1 MYGLTLSQRSREIWR
16 TTGRRCG
23 VDSATA
29 IRGSILP
36 VATAFAGTVGSI
48 DTWEDMER
56 IVDDDDVDAAVGA
69 VRAVGMVVPGD
80 MTMVVVMLPPLLCCT
95 DWKAW
100 MMDMN
105 WEEDMDSRQA
115 EGRMDSIRGSA
126 GAGPVVVRE
135 AHSFAAYA
143 AASGQST
150 MGCVRTGL
158 RPGTL
163 TSGRADNALLAA

>member
-1 MYGLTLSQRSREIWR
+1 MYESTLPQRSREIWR

-48 DTWEDMER
+48 DTWEDMEH
-56 IVDDDDVDAAVGA
+56 IVVDDVDAAVDT
-69 VRAVGMVVPGD
+69 VRAVGMVVPDD

-95 DWKAW
+95 DCEVW

-115 EGRMDSIRGSA
+115 EARMDSILGSE
-126 GAGPVVVRE
+126 GPVLVVRK
-135 AHSFAAYA
+135 AHSFAAYYA
-143 AASGQST
+143 AASGHST
-150 MGCVRTGL
+150 MGCNRTGL
-158 RPGTL
+158 RPGTM
-163 TSGRADNALLAA
+163 TSGGADSVLLAA